1 MGIKFHNQ
9 SFVAKIEDIF
19 RKSPETLIN
28 QGFADFPLI
37 MVMKEGCTMK
47 SEELRQEMLAFL
59 EENGMKKSIV
69 AKQTGLSSSILSSW
83 FSGRANL
90 REAEI
95 EAVQCF
101 LSEKQKKF
109 A

>member
-1 MGIKFHNQ
+1 M
-9 SFVAKIEDIF
+9 AKIEEIF
-19 RKSPETLIN
+19 GKSLETLIN

-37 MVMKEGCTMK
+37 MIMKEGYSMK

-90 REAEI
+90 RGAEI
-95 EAVQCF
+95 EAVQRF

>member
-1 MGIKFHNQ
+1 M
-9 SFVAKIEDIF
+9 
-19 RKSPETLIN
+19 R
-28 QGFADFPLI
+28 
-37 MVMKEGCTMK
+37 

-95 EAVQCF
+95 ETVQRF

-109 A
+109 V